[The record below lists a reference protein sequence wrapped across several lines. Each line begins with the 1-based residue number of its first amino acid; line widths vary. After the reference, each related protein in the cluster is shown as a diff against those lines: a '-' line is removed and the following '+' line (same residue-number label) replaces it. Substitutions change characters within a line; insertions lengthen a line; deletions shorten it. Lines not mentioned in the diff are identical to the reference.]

1 MNKMLAAT
9 SKGNIDTPNISNQ
22 LNLKSDKNYLWY
34 IGGKELNSTYSY
46 VVCAKTKEEALKI
59 DPYPGFDLEIP
70 EIINCIGIANSK
82 IKCGQVIC
90 ASLNHLKLN

>member
-1 MNKMLAAT
+1 MLVAM

-46 VVCAKTKEEALKI
+46 VVCAKTKEEEALKI
-59 DPYPGFDLEIP
+59 DPYPDFDLEVP
-70 EIINCIGIANSK
+70 EMINCIGIANSK
-82 IKCGQVIC
+82 LKCGQVIC
-90 ASLNHLKLN
+90 ARFDNLKLN